1 MTHTQDH
8 HNDDL
13 TARLDAIEASLRLAQ
28 DRWDLSQIIASYG
41 PAVDSG
47 SDQAAAKIWAE
58 DGVYDTFP
66 TVLTGRAALGGMVR
80 GELHQELIHAGAAHL
95 QGIPHIEISGDTA
108 VVTHYSQLVLK
119 NPDEDTFR
127 IWRTGVNRW
136 EFVRTGDGWLATRR
150 LNRQLDGSAEA
161 RDLLAQ
167 AVTDAGGES

>member
-1 MTHTQDH
+1 MTHI
-8 HNDDL
+8 NDQKSNDL
-13 TARLDAIEASLRLAQ
+13 AARLDAIEASLRLAQ
-28 DRWDLSQIIASYG
+28 DRWDLTQIIASYG

-66 TVLTGRAALGGMVR
+66 TVLTGRAALAGMVR

-95 QGIPHIEISGDTA
+95 QGIPHIEINGDTA

-119 NPDEDTFR
+119 NTDEDTFR

-136 EFVRTGDGWLATRR
+136 EFVRTDAGWLASRR

-161 RDLLAQ
+161 RNLLAQ
-167 AVTDAGGES
+167 AVSDVRDNS